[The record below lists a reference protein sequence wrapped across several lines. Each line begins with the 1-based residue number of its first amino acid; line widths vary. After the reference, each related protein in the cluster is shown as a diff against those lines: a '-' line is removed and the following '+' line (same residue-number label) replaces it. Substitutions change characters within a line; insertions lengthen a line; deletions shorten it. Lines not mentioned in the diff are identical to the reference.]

1 MELVDKI
8 ITHKIGWQKCL
19 SHQIWPAIE
28 KGWKDDGRPTHF
40 FWGLADNNL
49 KGIRDCIDKNEDWYY
64 VDVGYLTQQITRY
77 PEPKIHDYDKTY
89 FRICKGNIHTIRG
102 KVGSGV
108 RLQKLESQGIDVEFK
123 GWNTGET
130 RHILLCPSSQ
140 MVTYHV
146 NGLSQEEWVYNVSQE
161 IKKYT
166 DRPIVFRNKPRP
178 NNQWWQTDIKTDLK
192 NAHCLVTNMSLSAI
206 DAILNQVPAIT
217 HQRNVASFIT
227 TRDISKIEKPM
238 RPGHKTINEWLKMVA
253 ENQFTIGEIEDGTA
267 YKIMKEQL
275 V

>member
-1 MELVDKI
+1 MI

-192 NAHCLVTNMSLSAI
+192 GLDKILYILKNLNATKYISGDGDGSKRYIDEKLFSDQGIELVWQNYKHPIYKQQFNEFIPYMS
-206 DAILNQVPAIT
+206 ILDLLFNEGP
-217 HQRNVASFIT
+217 N
-227 TRDISKIEKPM
+227 SKNI
-238 RPGHKTINEWLKMVA
+238 I
-253 ENQFTIGEIEDGTA
+253 
-267 YKIMKEQL
+267 
-275 V
+275 